1 MIVSVKELNT
11 TMELK
16 NKGMELEIRDTN
28 NEFLGDLV
36 IGKGGITWCKGKT
49 TPKNGIKKAGKKL
62 FPFLAIRIRTDREGN

>member
-36 IGKGGITWCKGKT
+36 IGKGGITWCKVNT
-49 TPKNGIKKAGKKL
+49 TPKNGVKKSWEEVIAFFGSIEK
-62 FPFLAIRIRTDREGN
+62 